1 MRNKDLRSK
10 NWHLMFWRFL
20 FCLSAF
26 TFVLFVGT
34 LGWVE
39 MGFFI
44 KSEGV
49 VPFVAVPKYTQ
60 FLGFTVMVSGQK
72 GKPSY
77 PLANSQSNLLCNQLF
92 R

>member
-1 MRNKDLRSK
+1 MAPDGLGVFS
-10 NWHLMFWRFL
+10 
-20 FCLSAF
+20 CLSAF

-49 VPFVAVPKYTQ
+49 VPLVAVPKYTQ
-60 FLGFTVMVSGQK
+60 FLGFILMVSWQK
-72 GKPSY
+72 GNPVIH
-77 PLANSQSNLLCNQLF
+77 
-92 R
+92 

>member
-10 NWHLMFWRFL
+10 NWHLMVWGFFS
-20 FCLSAF
+20 CLSAF

-49 VPFVAVPKYTQ
+49 VPLVAVPKYTQ
-60 FLGFTVMVSGQK
+60 FLGFILMVSWQK
-72 GKPSY
+72 GNPVIH
-77 PLANSQSNLLCNQLF
+77 
-92 R
+92 